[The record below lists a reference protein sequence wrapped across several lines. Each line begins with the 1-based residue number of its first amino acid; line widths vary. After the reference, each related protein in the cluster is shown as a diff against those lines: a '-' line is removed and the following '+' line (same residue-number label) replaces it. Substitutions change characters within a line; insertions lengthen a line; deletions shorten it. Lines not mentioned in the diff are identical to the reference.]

1 MTEELSYIT
10 LWHLAI
16 TLGLGLLVGFE
27 RERAGKEVGLRTF
40 SFSALLGFL
49 SWNMGLPFAV
59 ATLAFTAVIV
69 VIFNINA
76 LRKQS
81 GVEAT
86 TSVSLFLMVFVGML
100 VAQGHL
106 FVGVAVTILMLILL
120 SWKEELVL
128 FTRHLK
134 RQEVHAAI
142 TLLLLSFVIL
152 PVLPRGPVDPWG
164 LFDLRSVWT
173 MVVLI
178 SAISFGNYILL
189 RLYGA
194 RGITFT
200 GFFGG
205 LVNSVATSVA
215 LAQKARESDAA
226 GEDLAFRGIMWSK
239 TAAFLRNGIILALF
253 SPSALPAGVLPVGLM
268 MAVSLFFALRGR
280 QRAGVQPPRVEVE
293 SPFSLASA
301 LHFGLLFA
309 IITVIGTIGQQL
321 AGSLGFY
328 AVSFMAGLI
337 SSASTAATAANLVAA
352 GRIEP
357 QVAGAGVVLSNI
369 ASALVVLPL
378 VWRSSGRAVLARR
391 VALALVLMMAAVA
404 IGIGLNPYFLE
415 QYFFV
420 EAWLR
425 NGR

>member
-1 MTEELSYIT
+1 MTEDFSYIT

-49 SWNMGLPFAV
+49 SWKMGPAYAI
-59 ATLAFTAVIV
+59 ATLAFTAVLV

-76 LRKQS
+76 MSKRA

-100 VAQGHL
+100 VGQGHL
-106 FVGVAVTILMLILL
+106 FMGVAVTILMLILL

-128 FTRHLK
+128 FTRHLS
-134 RQEVHAAI
+134 RQEMHAAI

-152 PVLPRGPVDPWG
+152 PVLPPGPVDPLG

-194 RGITFT
+194 RGVTFT

-205 LVNSVATSVA
+205 LVNSQATAVA
-215 LAQKARESDAA
+215 LSQKARDGEDLV
-226 GEDLAFRGIMWSK
+226 EDLAFRGIMLAK
-239 TAAFLRNGIILALF
+239 TASFLRNGIILAIF
-253 SPSALPAGVLPVGLM
+253 APSALPAGVLPVGLSL
-268 MAVSLFFALRGR
+268 AVTLFLALRGMR
-280 QRAGVQPPRVEVE
+280 KAVVAPPSIEME
-293 SPFSLASA
+293 SPFSLGSA
-301 LHFGLLFA
+301 LQFGALFA
-309 IITVIGTIGQQL
+309 VITIIGTIAQQVL
-321 AGSLGFY
+321 GSFGFY
-328 AVSFMAGLI
+328 AVSFAGGLV
-337 SSASTAATAANLVAA
+337 SSASTAATAANLVTA

-357 QVAGAGVVLSNI
+357 LVAGSAVVLSSF
-369 ASALVVLPL
+369 ASALSILPL
-378 VWRSSGRAVLARR
+378 VWRSSQRTSLVRR
-391 VALALVLMMAAVA
+391 VAGALGLVVVA
-404 IGIGLNPYFLE
+404 IAVGIALNPLFLD
-415 QYFFV
+415 QYKV
-420 EAWLR
+420 VQSWIG
-425 NGR
+425 NGQ

>member
-1 MTEELSYIT
+1 MHEELSYLT
-10 LWHLAI
+10 LWDLAI

-49 SWNMGLPFAV
+49 SWQMGTAYAI
-59 ATLAFTAVIV
+59 ATLAFIAIIV
-69 VIFNINA
+69 LIFNLSA
-76 LRKQS
+76 LRKQQ

-86 TSVSLFLMVFVGML
+86 TSVSLFLMTFVGML

-106 FVGVAVTILMLILL
+106 FLGVAVTILMLILL

-128 FTRHLK
+128 FTHHLT
-134 RQEVHAAI
+134 RQEMHAAI

-152 PVLPRGPVDPWG
+152 PVLPMGPVDPWG

-194 RGITFT
+194 RGIAFT

-205 LVNSVATSVA
+205 LVNSVATSAA
-215 LAQKARESDAA
+215 LATKAREGDDTV
-226 GEDLAFRGIMWSK
+226 EDLAFRGIMLAR
-239 TAAFLRNGIILALF
+239 TASFLRNGLTLAIF
-253 SPSALPAGVLPVGLM
+253 APAALPVGVLPVGLM
-268 MAVSLFFALRGR
+268 MLVSLLMALGGR
-280 QRAGVQPPRVEVE
+280 RAASVKPPAVEME
-293 SPFSLASA
+293 SPFSLGSA

-309 IITVIGTIGQQL
+309 IITVVGTLGQRL
-321 AGSLGFY
+321 GGTLGFY
-328 AVSFMAGLI
+328 AVSFAGGLV

-352 GRIEP
+352 NVVEP
-357 QVAGAGVVLSNI
+357 LVGGSAVVFSSLASSLVA
-369 ASALVVLPL
+369 LPL
-378 VWRSSGRAVLARR
+378 VARTSRRPRLVRR
-391 VALALVLMMAAVA
+391 VAWSLVWVVVAIAVGLALNPFFLKHYLA
-404 IGIGLNPYFLE
+404 IE
-415 QYFFV
+415 T
-420 EAWLR
+420 WLR
-425 NGR
+425 NGH

>member
-1 MTEELSYIT
+1 MTEDFSYIT

-49 SWNMGLPFAV
+49 SWKMGPAYAI
-59 ATLAFTAVIV
+59 ATLAFTAVLV

-76 LRKQS
+76 MSKRA

-100 VAQGHL
+100 VGQGHL
-106 FVGVAVTILMLILL
+106 FMGVAVTILMLILL

-128 FTRHLK
+128 FTRHLS
-134 RQEVHAAI
+134 RQEMHAAI

-152 PVLPRGPVDPWG
+152 PVLPPGPVDPLG

-194 RGITFT
+194 RGVTFT

-205 LVNSVATSVA
+205 LVNSQATAVA
-215 LAQKARESDAA
+215 LSQKARDGDASV
-226 GEDLAFRGIMWSK
+226 EDLAFRGIMLAKASS
-239 TAAFLRNGIILALF
+239 FLRNGITLAIF
-253 SPSALPAGVLPVGLM
+253 APSALPAGVLPVGLSL
-268 MAVSLFFALRGR
+268 AVTLFFALRRGR
-280 QRAGVQPPRVEVE
+280 KAMVPPPSIEME

-301 LHFGLLFA
+301 LQFGALFA
-309 IITVIGTIGQQL
+309 VITVIGTIAQQL
-321 AGSLGFY
+321 LGSVGFY
-328 AVSFMAGLI
+328 AVSIAGGLV
-337 SSASTAATAANLVAA
+337 SSASTAATAANLVTA

-357 QVAGAGVVLSNI
+357 AVAGSAVVLSSA
-369 ASALVVLPL
+369 ASAL
-378 VWRSSGRAVLARR
+378 
-391 VALALVLMMAAVA
+391 
-404 IGIGLNPYFLE
+404 
-415 QYFFV
+415 
-420 EAWLR
+420 
-425 NGR
+425 